1 MKNHYYQNLIED
13 HLKNYY
19 WIQSVEIIHNLF
31 TSEFFTWMEIE
42 IEINESF
49 YIMEVLLGNIVDFEK
64 ELRHI
69 VPTHLCKIYLIINGK
84 REEI

>member
-49 YIMEVLLGNIVDFEK
+49 YIMEVLLGNIVDFGSM
-64 ELRHI
+64 
-69 VPTHLCKIYLIINGK
+69 LINWQL
-84 REEI
+84 